1 MRKLTLAIL
10 IATAVALPVAM
21 SSSLRAQDAAP
32 AIEPQARS
40 LLDAMSRRLADAKS
54 LSFNAR
60 TTYDVP
66 TAHKTP
72 VFLTTVSDVAFKRPA
87 SLRVATA
94 GDGPATVFVADG
106 KKMGRLDQ
114 AAGTLASKDA
124 PQTIDALVRAAGEHG
139 LDLPFADVLLD
150 KPFGDLS
157 KGLTSAFVVGQSR
170 VVGGTLTNIV
180 SVADG
185 TSHMQIW
192 IGAQD
197 NLPRQMVVSES
208 RDGQTTRNIVAYA
221 NWRMEPPLRDN
232 QFSASAYGRAR
243 QVELKPVTPI
253 D

>member
-1 MRKLTLAIL
+1 M
-10 IATAVALPVAM
+10 PV
-21 SSSLRAQDAAP
+21 LLVDQL
-32 AIEPQARS
+32 QA
-40 LLDAMSRRLADAKS
+40 
-54 LSFNAR
+54 
-60 TTYDVP
+60 
-66 TAHKTP
+66 
-72 VFLTTVSDVAFKRPA
+72 
-87 SLRVATA
+87 
-94 GDGPATVFVADG
+94 
-106 KKMGRLDQ
+106 DQ
-114 AAGTLASKDA
+114 
-124 PQTIDALVRAAGEHG
+124 GEHG

-197 NLPRQMVVSES
+197 NLPRQLVVSES
-208 RDGQTTRNIVAYA
+208 RDGQTTRNMVVYS
-221 NWRMEPPLRDN
+221 NWRVNPTVAASL
-232 QFSASAYGRAR
+232 FSSAPGKAR

>member
-1 MRKLTLAIL
+1 MRKLTLATL
-10 IATAVALPVAM
+10 IATAVALPIAM
-21 SSSLRAQDAAP
+21 SSQSRAQEAAP

-40 LLDAMSRRLADAKS
+40 LLDAMSRRLADAKA

-87 SLRVATA
+87 NLRVATA
-94 GDGPATVFVADG
+94 GDGPAIVFVADG
-106 KKMGRLDQ
+106 KKMGRYDQ

-139 LDLPFADVLLD
+139 LDLPFSDVLLD

-157 KGLTSAFVVGQSR
+157 KGLTSAFVVGQSS

-208 RDGQTTRNIVAYA
+208 RDGQTTRNTVVYSNWKVNPVVANGLFA
-221 NWRMEPPLRDN
+221 S
-232 QFSASAYGRAR
+232 SARGKAR

>member
-1 MRKLTLAIL
+1 MRKLSLTVL
-10 IATAVALPVAM
+10 IAAAVTLPIAM
-21 SSSLRAQDAAP
+21 SSQSRAQDAAP
-32 AIEPQARS
+32 AIEPQART
-40 LLDAMSRRLADAKS
+40 LLDAMSRRLADAKA

-72 VFLTTVSDVAFKRPA
+72 IFLTTVSDVSFKRPA
-87 SLRVATA
+87 SLRVATI
-94 GDGPATVFVADG
+94 GDGPVSVFVADG
-106 KKMGRLDQ
+106 KKMGRYDQ

-124 PQTIDALVRAAGEHG
+124 PQGIDALVRAAGENG
-139 LDLPFADVLLD
+139 LDLPFSDVLLD

-170 VVGGTLTNIV
+170 LVGGTLTNIV
-180 SVADG
+180 SVSDG

-192 IGAQD
+192 IGAAD

-208 RDGQTTRNIVAYA
+208 REGQTTRNTVAYS
-221 NWRMEPPLRDN
+221 NWKVNPTLADN
-232 QFSASAYGRAR
+232 QFASSAYGKAK
-243 QVELKPVTPI
+243 QVELKAVTPI

>member
-1 MRKLTLAIL
+1 MRKLTLVTL
-10 IATAVALPVAM
+10 IAAIVALPIAT
-21 SSSLRAQDAAP
+21 SSPSRAQEAAP

-72 VFLTTVSDVAFKRPA
+72 VFLTTISDVAFKRPA
-87 SLRVATA
+87 NLRVATA

-106 KKMGRLDQ
+106 RKMGRHDQ

-124 PQTIDALVRAAGEHG
+124 PQTIDALVRTAGEHG
-139 LDLPFADVLLD
+139 LDLPFSDVLLD

-208 RDGQTTRNIVAYA
+208 RDGQTTRNMVEYS
-221 NWRMEPPLRDN
+221 NWRVNPSMAASL
-232 QFSASAYGRAR
+232 FASSARGKTR